1 MRFLVEFGCLRRAWR
16 SVRRHSRDTGSLEPS
31 ATLDRQGEQA
41 GRISIP
47 ASAARSFA
55 RSRAAAAAV
64 ALDRDP
70 ASEHDGKKGTDQEYG
85 QAQTSQ
91 TE

>member
-1 MRFLVEFGCLRRAWR
+1 MEGKAKRPDVTHDD
-16 SVRRHSRDTGSLEPS
+16 VGSLEPS

-55 RSRAAAAAV
+55 RSRAAAAVAV
-64 ALDRDP
+64 DRDP
-70 ASEHDGKKGTDQEYG
+70 ASEDDGKKGTDQEYR